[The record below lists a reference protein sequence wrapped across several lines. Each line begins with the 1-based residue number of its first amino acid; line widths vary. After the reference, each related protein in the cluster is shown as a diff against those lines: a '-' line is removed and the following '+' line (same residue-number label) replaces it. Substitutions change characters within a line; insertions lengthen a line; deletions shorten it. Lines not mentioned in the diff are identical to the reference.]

1 MRVAI
6 ILVLVLAIIG
16 LGGFASASWLSHEW
30 KEFKQNIKVDWHF
43 KYQHTGSK
51 KSQTFDSARCGTYYW
66 KVQDR
71 KRCWEEWEEK
81 GVYIKGW

>member
-1 MRVAI
+1 
-6 ILVLVLAIIG
+6 
-16 LGGFASASWLSHEW
+16 
-30 KEFKQNIKVDWHF
+30 
-43 KYQHTGSK
+43 YQHTGSK